1 MGRGCCAGSLA
12 TEAALRVLSSGWWA
26 DKEGFSGRVW
36 RQGAQRG
43 GPTGARLEG
52 DSRSQRAVYLH
63 SQEACICRPNALF
76 GLLQQGPGSNAWGPG
91 FKVEH
96 LAAAEGSQPCLLQ
109 RASQDS
115 FSRAG
120 ADALTSLLADRG
132 WQQQF
137 GWAGSQNLGRSL
149 EGANLARRGGL
160 SLPEPGRDTS
170 LTEEKRPQGVLRPA
184 ASSRDVKIRDQPE
197 GLILPERKPRP
208 GSGGGRP
215 GPRHGL
221 WDWRPA
227 LSWDLPS
234 FDYICGSVHCS
245 GGDVAHAAGP

>member
-12 TEAALRVLSSGWWA
+12 TEAVLRVLSSGWWA
-26 DKEGFSGRVW
+26 DKEGISGRVW

-43 GPTGARLEG
+43 GPAGARLEG
-52 DSRSQRAVYLH
+52 DSRLQRAVYLL

-76 GLLQQGPGSNAWGPG
+76 RLLQQGPGSNAWGPG

-96 LAAAEGSQPCLLQ
+96 LVAAEGSQPCLLQ

-120 ADALTSLLADRG
+120 AGALTSLLADRG

-170 LTEEKRPQGVLRPA
+170 LTEEKTPRCPETGSFQHGCENQRPTRGAHLTREEAKAKEWWRPPRA
-184 ASSRDVKIRDQPE
+184 PAWLMGLEASSVL
-197 GLILPERKPRP
+197 GLTL
-208 GSGGGRP
+208 
-215 GPRHGL
+215 L
-221 WDWRPA
+221 
-227 LSWDLPS
+227 
-234 FDYICGSVHCS
+234 
-245 GGDVAHAAGP
+245 

>member
-1 MGRGCCAGSLA
+1 MP
-12 TEAALRVLSSGWWA
+12 
-26 DKEGFSGRVW
+26 
-36 RQGAQRG
+36 GAQ
-43 GPTGARLEG
+43 
-52 DSRSQRAVYLH
+52 DSRLSTWWRRREV
-63 SQEACICRPNALF
+63 S
-76 GLLQQGPGSNAWGPG
+76 
-91 FKVEH
+91 
-96 LAAAEGSQPCLLQ
+96 PCLLQ

-137 GWAGSQNLGRSL
+137 GWAGRQNLGRSL

-170 LTEEKRPQGVLRPA
+170 LTEEKTPRCPETGSFQHGCENQRPTRGAHLTPEEAKAREWWRP
-184 ASSRDVKIRDQPE
+184 
-197 GLILPERKPRP
+197 PRAP
-208 GSGGGRP
+208 
-215 GPRHGL
+215 HGL

-234 FDYICGSVHCS
+234 LDFICGSVHCS